1 MLPRP
6 STSPKSPNNP
16 SNQVPSCNGI
26 LATFW
31 SHLPLPLRAI
41 LITIFITIVIQI
53 LIANFSAFLD
63 QKFETFEMKFQNDIS
78 QIQNSNSKLEAKSSS
93 FLDKI
98 FGTFEKKF
106 QNDTSEIQNSI
117 SKLDEKLKNISQSQM
132 ENGKFAILLTI
143 YRGSSLSA
151 TSFSAVLTLVR
162 FFEIPYSIKKFFI

>member
-6 STSPKSPNNP
+6 STSPKSPNKP

-26 LATFW
+26 LAKFW
-31 SHLPLPLRAI
+31 SLVSEVLRAI

-63 QKFETFEMKFQNDIS
+63 QKFETFEKKFQNDIS
-78 QIQNSNSKLEAKSSS
+78 Q
-93 FLDKI
+93 
-98 FGTFEKKF
+98 
-106 QNDTSEIQNSI
+106 IQNSI

-143 YRGSSLSA
+143 YRGSSL
-151 TSFSAVLTLVR
+151 
-162 FFEIPYSIKKFFI
+162 

>member
-6 STSPKSPNNP
+6 NTSPKSPNNP

-26 LATFW
+26 LAKFW
-31 SHLPLPLRAI
+31 SLVSVVLRAI

-78 QIQNSNSKLEAKSSS
+78 QIQNS
-93 FLDKI
+93 I
-98 FGTFEKKF
+98 Y
-106 QNDTSEIQNSI
+106 
-117 SKLDEKLKNISQSQM
+117 KLDEKLKNISQTQM

-143 YRGSSLSA
+143 YRGSLLSA
-151 TSFSAVLTLVR
+151 TSFSAVLTLMR
-162 FFEIPYSIKKFFI
+162 F

>member
-1 MLPRP
+1 MEQRKNLCYKYYLTKQGNAERKSKQRTAMTIVERDALYTALREKRAAETDEERIIPIQYCKMLPRP

-63 QKFETFEMKFQNDIS
+63 
-78 QIQNSNSKLEAKSSS
+78 
-93 FLDKI
+93 KI
-98 FGTFEKKF
+98 FETFEKKF
-106 QNDTSEIQNSI
+106 QNDISQIQNSI
-117 SKLDEKLKNISQSQM
+117 SKLDEKLKNISQTQM
-132 ENGKFAILLTI
+132 ENGKFVIL
-143 YRGSSLSA
+143 
-151 TSFSAVLTLVR
+151 
-162 FFEIPYSIKKFFI
+162 